1 MKKTLTLMLMD
12 PPYESSNTMTAF
24 RMIEAALD
32 RGHDV
37 NVFAFEGAVALS
49 LAGQRAHP
57 NPVHGTDAEEEKH
70 PLTRDFVAGLFDKAK
85 ESGGKLDWGE
95 LRVLRGRAWGRRLG
109 GGSPQGWPARFLQ
122 DAPGCRHHRPS
133 SPPARR
139 KPCRRFSAI
148 LDSAYR
154 ASLEE
159 QDDAE
164 EQPEQVR
171 TRVRNMLSV
180 HALGQYVFCPR
191 AAILAAERGDE
202 RDIDEPPPRLTF
214 LPNFDL
220 ERIEELLSKSLKQ
233 LLLAVVLIFG
243 LMVSMTLS
251 SQDQNPTQFNLA
263 AATFFFALLWTAH
276 LVTSIVQL
284 TIRRIAALRAEA
296 REPEPTFVRTEP
308 VNWWSI
314 LNAGFEPIRYQR
326 PFQHPELPLE
336 GCPWRVLQ
344 KESLRIPV
352 IKTGG
357 DRLGNGKGQLFP
369 KHEVRITAYAL
380 LLEADGHMKVPYGL
394 VFPADSPRG
403 MAFAITDNH
412 RRQAV
417 QLLAEFEQKLNDSQQ
432 RDIHPGLPEN
442 RNRCANCDFGKPIA
456 TSLREVASA
465 RKAGEQIVVLQGR
478 TDDVFHCECGDR
490 FGSAPPH
497 RDSVRKG
504 LRAVL
509 E

>member
-1 MKKTLTLMLMD
+1 MSRKLFEFFFDPSELEPFYSELTGGNRPATHRVSGTKISKKRLQPPQISSTLLSEPTSE
-12 PPYESSNTMTAF
+12 ESEQSREN
-24 RMIEAALD
+24 
-32 RGHDV
+32 
-37 NVFAFEGAVALS
+37 
-49 LAGQRAHP
+49 
-57 NPVHGTDAEEEKH
+57 
-70 PLTRDFVAGLFDKAK
+70 K
-85 ESGGKLDWGE
+85 ESTTSGGTIDRSADTPHVEPASPRDVEVEPTRESVEPVRSAAKSTPQSTASTDTT
-95 LRVLRGRAWGRRLG
+95 GRE
-109 GGSPQGWPARFLQ
+109 
-122 DAPGCRHHRPS
+122 
-133 SPPARR
+133 
-139 KPCRRFSAI
+139 K
-148 LDSAYR
+148 
-154 ASLEE
+154 
-159 QDDAE
+159 
-164 EQPEQVR
+164 QPEQVR

-214 LPNFDL
+214 LPTFDL

-233 LLLAVVLIFG
+233 LLLAVVLILG

-296 REPEPTFVRTEP
+296 REPEPTFVGTEP
-308 VNWWSI
+308 VNWWSM

-352 IKTGG
+352 TKTGG

-369 KHEVRITAYAL
+369 KHEVRLTAYAL

-394 VFPADSPRG
+394 VFPVDSPRG

-432 RDIHPGLPEN
+432 RDIHPGLPEH

-497 RDSVRKG
+497 KDSVRKG